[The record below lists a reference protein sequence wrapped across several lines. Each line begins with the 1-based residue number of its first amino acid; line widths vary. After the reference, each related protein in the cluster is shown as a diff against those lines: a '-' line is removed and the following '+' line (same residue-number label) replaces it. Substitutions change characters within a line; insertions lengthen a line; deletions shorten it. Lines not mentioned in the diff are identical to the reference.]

1 MGDTND
7 SARAGFN
14 SISGSRE
21 AGDGTVTY
29 RKLGKLLGGRSTN
42 KDCTDFLHSQGRNFD
57 EPPPCHAVY
66 APSASK
72 APERPWIVVFKKLP
86 SK

>member
-1 MGDTND
+1 MGGTNNLLGQG
-7 SARAGFN
+7 SVH
-14 SISGSRE
+14 ISGSRE

-29 RKLGKLLGGRSTN
+29 HMRGMRLGGGSTD
-42 KDCTDFLHSQGRNFD
+42 KDYTDFLHSQSRNIS

-72 APERPWIVVFKKLP
+72 APKGPLDDSLKKAP
-86 SK
+86 